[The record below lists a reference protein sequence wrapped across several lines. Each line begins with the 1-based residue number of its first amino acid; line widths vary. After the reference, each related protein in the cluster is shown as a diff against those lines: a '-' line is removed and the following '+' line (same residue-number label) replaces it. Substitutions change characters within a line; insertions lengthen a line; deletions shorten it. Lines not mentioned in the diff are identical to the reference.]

1 MNSSTNLVGISVAK
15 VKKFEPIDCYFT
27 SNFADGK
34 SDGENNFEP
43 ILYQWYNSDYR
54 RGYLLGMSKRI
65 SNYTQVNGIKVN
77 NIVSVY

>member
-1 MNSSTNLVGISVAK
+1 MNSSTNLLNISVAK
-15 VKKFEPIDCYFT
+15 VKQLESIECHFT

-54 RGYLLGMSKRI
+54 LGYLLGMAKRI
-65 SNYTQVNGIKVN
+65 SNSTQVSGMETDKV
-77 NIVSVY
+77 VSIY

>member
-1 MNSSTNLVGISVAK
+1 MNSLTNLVDISVAE
-15 VKKFEPIDCYFT
+15 VKKLESIDCCFT

-54 RGYLLGMSKRI
+54 RGYLLGMAKRI
-65 SNYTQVNGIKVN
+65 SNGTQVSGIERDKV
-77 NIVSVY
+77 VSIY